1 MLKDLVLPAVA
12 RPTMVLSLQCG
23 ATQSA
28 VRDGR
33 TTGAAASAEFSV
45 LCFSEVCSSV
55 SVSVASTVP
64 LV

>member
-1 MLKDLVLPAVA
+1 
-12 RPTMVLSLQCG
+12 MVE
-23 ATQSA
+23 TQSA

-33 TTGAAASAEFSV
+33 TAGAAAASAEFSV
-45 LCFSEVCSSV
+45 SCFSEVCSSV